1 VPPSPSAPAARAAVP
16 CSSASPAELMSMVE
30 GMARRLARRLPSQ
43 VDRDDLVGAGLLGL
57 ATALGRFNPDRS
69 VSLTAFAEHRVRGE
83 MLDELRRMD
92 ALSRDARGAVKRRQ
106 RVIDTRRTQ
115 GLDDDA
121 GEIAKQMGV
130 SLPALRAIERQAAQ
144 DGAVPLEGLGREL
157 PASQPDPFE
166 EVSRRELAS
175 RLAAALDR
183 LPRTQRL
190 VMRLRYLEDQSLR
203 EIGDL
208 LGVTPSRVCQVHGEA
223 LRALRAHLADEAM
236 ALAA

>member
-1 VPPSPSAPAARAAVP
+1 VPPSSPAATVHAAAAR
-16 CSSASPAELMSMVE
+16 STTSPSELMSMVE

-57 ATALGRFNPDRS
+57 ATALGRFDPERS
-69 VSLTAFAEHRVRGE
+69 VSLTSFAEHRVRGE

-106 RVIDTRRTQ
+106 RVIDARRTR

-121 GEIAKQMGV
+121 GQVAEQMGV
-130 SLPALRAIERQAAQ
+130 SLAALRAIERQAAQ
-144 DGAVPLEGLGREL
+144 DGLVPLEGLGREL
-157 PASQPDPFE
+157 PAVQLDPFE
-166 EVSRRELAS
+166 EVSRREAAA

-183 LPRTQRL
+183 LPRAQRV

-203 EIGDL
+203 EIGEL
-208 LGVTPSRVCQVHGEA
+208 LGVTASRVCQIHGEA
-223 LRALRAHLADEAM
+223 LQALRSHLADDAM